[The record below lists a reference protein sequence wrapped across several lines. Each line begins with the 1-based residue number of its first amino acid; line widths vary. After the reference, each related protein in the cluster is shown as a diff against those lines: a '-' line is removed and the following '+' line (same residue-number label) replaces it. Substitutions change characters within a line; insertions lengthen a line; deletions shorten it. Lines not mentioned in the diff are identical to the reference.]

1 MEKNFEGF
9 TGCVT
14 MEEVIYRYLTYEE
27 TGVELAVLDWV
38 MYAYID
44 DNLADGIWKRLR
56 EGVEMD
62 FRKYEWFQWCE
73 TVSEVIHRYFIYKEM
88 GVESAVLDWVMYDYL
103 YDNLADGLWDRFRG
117 VRYEG

>member
-14 MEEVIYRYLTYEE
+14 ME
-27 TGVELAVLDWV
+27 
-38 MYAYID
+38 
-44 DNLADGIWKRLR
+44 
-56 EGVEMD
+56 
-62 FRKYEWFQWCE
+62 
-73 TVSEVIHRYFIYKEM
+73 EVIHRYFIYKEM

-117 VRYEG
+117 IRYEG